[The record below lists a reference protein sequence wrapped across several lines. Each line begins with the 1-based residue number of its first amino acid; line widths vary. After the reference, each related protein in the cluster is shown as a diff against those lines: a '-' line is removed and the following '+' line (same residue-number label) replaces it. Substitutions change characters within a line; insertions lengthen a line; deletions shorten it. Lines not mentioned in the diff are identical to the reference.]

1 MLRRL
6 LGTLWRRAPK
16 QVRLFTVRLI
26 QPTFTVTAG
35 AVVVDKQ
42 GRVLLLKHVFRTGSG
57 WGLPG
62 GFISAGEQPED
73 AIRRELRE
81 EIDMEIDRLELA
93 FVRTLDRARQ
103 VEIIFRCRP
112 LGRANPQSIEVRSA
126 EWFPMNGLPRGLSA
140 DQQRLIERALKDDR

>member
-1 MLRRL
+1 MLRQL

-16 QVRLFTVRLI
+16 RVRLLTVRLI

-35 AVVVDKQ
+35 AVVVDEE

-62 GFISAGEQPED
+62 GFLSAGEQPEE
-73 AIRRELRE
+73 AVRRELRE
-81 EIDMEIDRLELA
+81 EIDLEIDRLELA
-93 FVRTLDRARQ
+93 FVRTLKRARQ

-112 LGRANPQSIEVRSA
+112 VGRANPQSLEIKSA
-126 EWFPMNGLPRGLSA
+126 EWFPTDGLPGGLSA
-140 DQQRLIERALKDDR
+140 DQRKLIERALGGE